1 MKKAAIYVLLDRSGS
16 MCSIEKDTV
25 AGLNKFIQEQKK
37 EPGKASLR
45 IVMFD
50 SHDGLCLEVLRNE
63 KDIRDTKKIRQEE
76 FEPRGMTPLL
86 DAMAKTMKDARAEQ
100 KKNDRKVIFVVVT
113 DGQENDSR
121 KTTYEDVAKRIQKR
135 KKDDW
140 EFLFLSSDLEAVQ
153 QATKDM
159 GIDRRMAAAYAP
171 QRTMKTY
178 DAISQNV
185 GRIRRGKNAAWKDEE
200 RVAMAGPAVPDPDLP
215 PAGP

>member
-1 MKKAAIYVLLDRSGS
+1 MKKATIYVLLDRSGS

-25 AGLNKFIQEQKK
+25 VGLNKFIQEQKK

-45 IVMFD
+45 IVTFD

-86 DAMAKTMKDARAEQ
+86 DAMAKTMKEARAAQ

-113 DGQENDSR
+113 DGKENASR
-121 KTTYEDVAKRIQKR
+121 KTTYAKRIQKR

-171 QRTMKTY
+171 QRTRETY
-178 DAISQNV
+178 EAMSQNV
-185 GRIRRGKNAAWKDEE
+185 GRIRQGRYEGWKDEE
-200 RVAMAGPAVPDPDLP
+200 RVAMARPDVPDPDLP